1 MANQPLFPPLKNIAL
16 ALVFAVILG
25 PVGLLYSSFWG
36 GFFMIF
42 LALIIFTS
50 KQMLLLFLTWVTCC
64 IWSVGAAETYN
75 RKTIKAVNT
84 QLPLSG

>member
-1 MANQPLFPPLKNIAL
+1 MAIQPLFPPLKNIAL
-16 ALVFAVILG
+16 ALVFSVLLG

-42 LALIIFTS
+42 LALIVFSS
-50 KQMLLLFLTWVTCC
+50 KQWLIVLLTWVISC

-75 RKTIKAVNT
+75 RKIITAVNS
-84 QLPLSG
+84 QLK